1 MRRPEDIEGESE
13 SLAARLRAFVLARV
27 TATRGCR
34 VALVGSDASLS
45 RALNDAG
52 CEVVEGAEAGPT
64 HVVLMDE
71 PSASA
76 LESVLG
82 AWATAAPGAEL
93 LFGFRNAG
101 AGASLLATFLEG
113 VPARPG
119 PSESAV
125 RHRFAACGLRVL
137 TREAYPAPKGRGP
150 LPAEA
155 ERSLR
160 DVFAQLRPDAEDDV
174 VLYALAREANAD
186 VSTAT
191 ASGGRSAT
199 SSASGGTLPPASTGL
214 VPDLLS
220 VIVWAGPEHR
230 ESLDEAVFSLACQDQ
245 RPLEVVV
252 VEHSG
257 AASPPGSGSA
267 EACLETYRR
276 IEDFSSQVVR
286 VAPGEGFS
294 AALRVARG
302 QYLAFLD
309 ASGLVYPRHFVNLI
323 AALKSG
329 DAAWA
334 VSRAYRDA
342 LRTSDGEA
350 YVETKVPFPLG
361 DVLELEHLRRHP
373 WLMNA
378 VVIDRAR
385 LAGIPL
391 HLEDPATESPASLLL
406 RLASV
411 FEPLFING
419 LPTCEQRGP
428 EPIAP
433 GPALA
438 EVRVLRPLGAW
449 EATVGRARDAGQSAK
464 DLRHRVLDTLN
475 SRLKQWVPG
484 LHGNVRAWVSKWSR

>member
-1 MRRPEDIEGESE
+1 VVRRPEDTGGEGEA
-13 SLAARLRAFVLARV
+13 LAARLRAFVLARV

-45 RALNDAG
+45 RALVDAG
-52 CEVVEGAEAGPT
+52 CEVVEGAGAGPT
-64 HVVLMDE
+64 HVVLVEE
-71 PSASA
+71 PAVST
-76 LESVLG
+76 LESLLG
-82 AWATAAPGAEL
+82 EWATAVPGAEL

-113 VPARPG
+113 APARPG
-119 PSESAV
+119 PSEAV
-125 RHRFAACGLRVL
+125 VRRRFAACGLHVRA
-137 TREAYPAPKGRGP
+137 REAHPVPKGRGP

-160 DVFAQLRPDAEDDV
+160 DMFAQLRPDAEDDV
-174 VLYALAREANAD
+174 VLYALAREGNAD
-186 VSTAT
+186 VMA
-191 ASGGRSAT
+191 G
-199 SSASGGTLPPASTGL
+199 P

-220 VIVWAGPEHR
+220 VVVWAGPEHR
-230 ESLDEAVFSLACQDQ
+230 ASLDEAVFSLACQDY

-252 VEHSG
+252 VEPSG
-257 AASPPGSGSA
+257 AGSPTGDSTA

-276 IEDFSSQVVR
+276 IEDFTSQVVR
-286 VAPGEGFS
+286 VAPGEGLD

-334 VSRAYRDA
+334 MSRAYRDV
-342 LRTSDGEA
+342 LRTGDAEA

-361 DVLELEHLRRHP
+361 DILELEHLRRHP
-373 WLMNA
+373 WLVNA
-378 VVIDRAR
+378 AVIDRAR

-391 HLEDPATESPASLLL
+391 HLSDPGTESPAALLL

-428 EPIAP
+428 EPTAP

-438 EVRVLRPLGAW
+438 EVRVLRSLGAW
-449 EATVGRARDAGQSAK
+449 ESTVGRARDAGQSAK